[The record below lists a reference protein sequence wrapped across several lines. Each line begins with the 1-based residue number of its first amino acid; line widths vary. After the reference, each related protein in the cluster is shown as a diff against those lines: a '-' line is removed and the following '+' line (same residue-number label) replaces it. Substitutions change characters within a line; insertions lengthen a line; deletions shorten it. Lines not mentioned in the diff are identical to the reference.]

1 MLKSLQINQIDAS
14 RPRLREVNRAWVDT
28 FAAEITDGAQMSP
41 IDVVEQADGRY
52 RLISGAHR
60 LAAHVQLGRTEIE
73 ARILPAESFA
83 NENDYLLAEVRENI
97 VRAELTVLDRATS
110 IVAWKQVYEATQTVN
125 KRGGD
130 RKSAAKNQI
139 ADAANRSDSGFVERF
154 SLAAAKVLDISER
167 SVQVAVNI
175 ATKID
180 PDVKKR
186 IHDQPIANQQS
197 ELQQLAACGPELQ
210 LQIVELLLPKDD
222 GGFQAANVTDAIAYI
237 EQQPAPVKLAGW
249 QKLNDGFGRLREDE
263 RWAFFDAQAEEITRW
278 QASRK
283 PANRRNAA

>member
-14 RPRLREVNRAWVDT
+14 RPRLREVNRAWVET

-52 RLISGAHR
+52 RLVSGAHR
-60 LAAHVQLGRTEIE
+60 LAAYVQLGRAEIE

-97 VRAELTVLDRATS
+97 VRAELTVLDRAAS
-110 IVAWKQVYEATQTVN
+110 IVAWKQIYEASATLQ
-125 KRGGD
+125 KRG
-130 RKSAAKNQI
+130 RKAASELI
-139 ADAANRSDSGFVERF
+139 AETANNSQRPFQERF
-154 SLAAAKVLDISER
+154 SLAAARVLDISER

-175 ATKID
+175 ATKITA
-180 PDVKKR
+180 DVKKR

-210 LQIVELLLPKDD
+210 AQIVELLLPKDD

-249 QKLNDGFGRLREDE
+249 QRFNDGFGRLREAE
-263 RWAFFDAQAEEITRW
+263 RWAFFDAQEEEITRW